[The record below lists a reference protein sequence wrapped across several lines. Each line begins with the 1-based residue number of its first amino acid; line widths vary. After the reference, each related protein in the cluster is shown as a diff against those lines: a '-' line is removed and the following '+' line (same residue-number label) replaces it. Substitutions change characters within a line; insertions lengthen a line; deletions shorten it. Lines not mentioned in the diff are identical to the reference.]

1 MGSIPSSVGAP
12 NSGEE
17 PSSPNYRILGP
28 NAPKA
33 VWAILC
39 VMNLIMLFLQ
49 RPTLAQACESPNPYI
64 AGLGARVSLWIPA
77 GIVIL
82 TAGLGHFHREV
93 MGAKNVHLALFGAL
107 IIYGCNLIQDIMPVG
122 QVIGAMVLDCLL
134 MIDSVPTSMKECL
147 SARHIIRLAN
157 LTQYFG
163 LVVTFVLIQ
172 RSRSAVIA
180 PETLESDSPLTC
192 DCFQI
197 YWWGVIDSCHGISPS
212 LVVYYLLRAT
222 GALHGSWLSLH
233 YTGLY
238 DECEKAERS
247 DCLVPSTRII
257 PVIVFSVINRES
269 TLMWYKGAQD
279 VKSWGQTASI
289 LGVAVTS
296 GSFLYA
302 LHLLFKTESVEKR
315 QRIIR
320 DYSHGTAFPR
330 LAITP
335 LVKSDMI
342 SFAGILQRLPAHLL
356 SRSPFGKV
364 RLRSPNHCRLSTIPG
379 AWERITYQY
388 RQWPGRDAEQ
398 LGIILIQ
405 TSVLGDIKQIGDLLA
420 EGASTA
426 TKDRNGET
434 ALHIACKQRNV
445 NIIKALIAGGAAL
458 EIESKDGW
466 TALHFAVSGGPV
478 EVLKCFLDLDINTSP
493 QAKNGQTPFHLAI
506 EGGNLELLHVMLE
519 MKPHLDLGDKTGL
532 TPLHLA
538 SELQDPDPTLLL
550 LVTGANPNLKD
561 KRGEFLERKM
571 LVININPNSPD
582 EDASLE
588 MEGGLN
594 FEDLDFRCRH
604 IESCVDEIAEY
615 EWCYRAR
622 PGEDEGDEDELSEG
636 GWDGPSEDEDY
647 AD

>member
-1 MGSIPSSVGAP
+1 
-12 NSGEE
+12 
-17 PSSPNYRILGP
+17 
-28 NAPKA
+28 
-33 VWAILC
+33 
-39 VMNLIMLFLQ
+39 
-49 RPTLAQACESPNPYI
+49 
-64 AGLGARVSLWIPA
+64 
-77 GIVIL
+77 
-82 TAGLGHFHREV
+82 
-93 MGAKNVHLALFGAL
+93 
-107 IIYGCNLIQDIMPVG
+107 
-122 QVIGAMVLDCLL
+122 
-134 MIDSVPTSMKECL
+134 
-147 SARHIIRLAN
+147 
-157 LTQYFG
+157 
-163 LVVTFVLIQ
+163 
-172 RSRSAVIA
+172 
-180 PETLESDSPLTC
+180 
-192 DCFQI
+192 
-197 YWWGVIDSCHGISPS
+197 
-212 LVVYYLLRAT
+212 
-222 GALHGSWLSLH
+222 
-233 YTGLY
+233 
-238 DECEKAERS
+238 
-247 DCLVPSTRII
+247 
-257 PVIVFSVINRES
+257 
-269 TLMWYKGAQD
+269 MWYKGAQD

-342 SFAGILQRLPAHLL
+342 SFAGILQRLSAHLL

-561 KRGEFLERKM
+561 KRGYSPLHIDILCGKND
-571 LVININPNSPD
+571 LVGGIANPGSQY
-582 EDASLE
+582 
-588 MEGGLN
+588 M
-594 FEDLDFRCRH
+594 H
-604 IESCVDEIAEY
+604 
-615 EWCYRAR
+615 
-622 PGEDEGDEDELSEG
+622 
-636 GWDGPSEDEDY
+636 GWTPLHYAMTCEDEDPKLVSLLL
-647 AD
+647 AIKGDPNCREQHGLTPLHVASVVSRLVQARALIREQHAEVNA

>member
-1 MGSIPSSVGAP
+1 MFFVLSLIPFIPGISASPILTSHCHPNSLLPNTPRSSGTDLYSKALFSFLILGACISIVAYVYEYLETRRLEMGSIPSSVGAP

-247 DCLVPSTRII
+247 DCLVPSTRIVKTVHNSI
-257 PVIVFSVINRES
+257 P
-269 TLMWYKGAQD
+269 A
-279 VKSWGQTASI
+279 
-289 LGVAVTS
+289 
-296 GSFLYA
+296 
-302 LHLLFKTESVEKR
+302 
-315 QRIIR
+315 
-320 DYSHGTAFPR
+320 
-330 LAITP
+330 
-335 LVKSDMI
+335 
-342 SFAGILQRLPAHLL
+342 
-356 SRSPFGKV
+356 
-364 RLRSPNHCRLSTIPG
+364 
-379 AWERITYQY
+379 
-388 RQWPGRDAEQ
+388 
-398 LGIILIQ
+398 
-405 TSVLGDIKQIGDLLA
+405 
-420 EGASTA
+420 TA
-426 TKDRNGET
+426 TTKYQE
-434 ALHIACKQRNV
+434 
-445 NIIKALIAGGAAL
+445 
-458 EIESKDGW
+458 
-466 TALHFAVSGGPV
+466 
-478 EVLKCFLDLDINTSP
+478 
-493 QAKNGQTPFHLAI
+493 
-506 EGGNLELLHVMLE
+506 
-519 MKPHLDLGDKTGL
+519 
-532 TPLHLA
+532 
-538 SELQDPDPTLLL
+538 
-550 LVTGANPNLKD
+550 
-561 KRGEFLERKM
+561 
-571 LVININPNSPD
+571 
-582 EDASLE
+582 
-588 MEGGLN
+588 
-594 FEDLDFRCRH
+594 
-604 IESCVDEIAEY
+604 
-615 EWCYRAR
+615 
-622 PGEDEGDEDELSEG
+622 
-636 GWDGPSEDEDY
+636 
-647 AD
+647 